1 MTGGIVM
8 TLAQLTYFIE
18 IAKTKNFT
26 EAASNLYISQS
37 NISYAIHALEDEL
50 DALLFVRR
58 PNKRIELTMY
68 GETLYPYIAEGIR
81 LIEEGKNRVSSMKSP
96 LHGSVR
102 LAFFHSIVFSAV
114 PALMS
119 YFREDNPGNEIEFQ
133 TMVFHNW
140 TDFRQLL
147 LDGKCD
153 LVLSAGNLGNGCES
167 VKVAEHHIFSDRSCG
182 SSVCGAGQ
190 RIVARTERCA
200 SYPDRR
206 KQQYGYAYQRN
217 GKGGGRFSRYK
228 V

>member
-1 MTGGIVM
+1 
-8 TLAQLTYFIE
+8 
-18 IAKTKNFT
+18 
-26 EAASNLYISQS
+26 
-37 NISYAIHALEDEL
+37 
-50 DALLFVRR
+50 
-58 PNKRIELTMY
+58 
-68 GETLYPYIAEGIR
+68 
-81 LIEEGKNRVSSMKSP
+81 
-96 LHGSVR
+96 
-102 LAFFHSIVFSAV
+102 
-114 PALMS
+114 MS

-167 VKVAEHHIFSDRSCG
+167 VKVAEHHIFLIVPADHPYAERD
-182 SSVCGAGQ
+182 SVSLRELRDG
-190 RIVARTERCA
+190 A

>member
-1 MTGGIVM
+1 MDHRVMTGGIVM

-114 PALMS
+114 PALM
-119 YFREDNPGNEIEFQ
+119 
-133 TMVFHNW
+133 
-140 TDFRQLL
+140 
-147 LDGKCD
+147 
-153 LVLSAGNLGNGCES
+153 
-167 VKVAEHHIFSDRSCG
+167 
-182 SSVCGAGQ
+182 
-190 RIVARTERCA
+190 
-200 SYPDRR
+200 
-206 KQQYGYAYQRN
+206 
-217 GKGGGRFSRYK
+217 
-228 V
+228 